1 MYIIRLGRGR
11 GGGGGGGGG
20 EVLEP
25 PFPWL
30 NGKTPRIYSRLT
42 FQTVYFWYI
51 SGELQAIPPG
61 VNIQFNIIIYIY
73 PQLGL
78 EPEVSESSHRR
89 SNHWAIET
97 RSEQSDIRYI
107 SLLILRFSL
116 MTDLCSKRYTS
127 ELTEADI
134 CRLFSSIFKHI
145 FTFLNSI

>member
-1 MYIIRLGRGR
+1 MYIIRL
-11 GGGGGGGGG
+11 GGGGGGGG

-73 PQLGL
+73 IYPQPGL

-89 SNHWAIET
+89 SNRWAIET
-97 RSEQSDIRYI
+97 WSEQSDTICI
-107 SLLILRFSL
+107 SLLILCFSL
-116 MTDLCSKRYTS
+116 ITDLCSKRYTS

-134 CRLFSSIFKHI
+134 CRLFSSIFKDI